1 MKISNR
7 FKKPVLFLLI
17 ALFSACNTGE
27 LENKIAELEAE
38 KIESTNDL
46 VDKEEL
52 IVDFISSLNEIE
64 NNLAEIKERE
74 NVITS
79 NFQKGNMEINNNI
92 KDQIMGDIDLIN
104 NLLLENRV
112 KMTAL
117 NSKLKKAE
125 QASNIKIKGLEKM
138 IEGLAVRMQQKDGE
152 IATLHT
158 QLAEANQQLMVLF
171 EEYNLRIKELGK
183 QENKLNTAYYCYGSA
198 KELKEQ
204 GVISKK
210 GGFIG
215 IGKTA
220 KLSEDFNK
228 KYFTQVDIRMFNH
241 IDLMSEKVKVV
252 TNHPTDSYQIEGEDG
267 KAEKLVILDSD
278 EFWSSSKFLVLVVE

>member
-1 MKISNR
+1 MKISKRLKNP
-7 FKKPVLFLLI
+7 FLFLLM
-17 ALFSACNTGE
+17 AFFSACSSEE

-38 KIESTNDL
+38 KMESINEIE
-46 VDKEEL
+46 DKEEL
-52 IVDFISSLNEIE
+52 ITEFIGSLNEIE

-79 NFQKGNMEINNNI
+79 NFTKGNMEINNNI

-112 KMTAL
+112 KMKAL
-117 NSKLKKAE
+117 NSKLKNSE
-125 QASNIKIKGLEKM
+125 QEANIKIKGLEKM

-152 IATLHT
+152 IAALHT
-158 QLAEANQQLMVLF
+158 QLAEANQQLLVLF
-171 EEYNLRIKELGK
+171 EEYNLRIKELGS

-198 KELKEQ
+198 KELQEQ
-204 GVISKK
+204 GVVSKK

-215 IGKTA
+215 FGKTA
-220 KLSEDFNK
+220 TLSEDFNR
-228 KYFTQVDIRMFNH
+228 KYFTPIDIRLINH
-241 IDLMSEKVKVV
+241 IDLMSKKVKLV

-267 KAEKLVILDSD
+267 KADKLVISNPDA
-278 EFWSSSKFLVLVVE
+278 FWSSSKYLVMVVD